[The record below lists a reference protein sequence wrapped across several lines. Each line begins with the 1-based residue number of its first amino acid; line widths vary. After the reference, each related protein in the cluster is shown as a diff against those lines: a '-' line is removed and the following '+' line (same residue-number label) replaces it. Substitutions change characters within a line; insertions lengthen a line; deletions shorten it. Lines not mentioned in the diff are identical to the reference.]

1 MRYGLIGRKL
11 KHSFSGEL
19 HRALAGY
26 EYGLFELEPEE
37 IAHFIRSP
45 GFGGLNVTMPYK
57 ITVYE
62 LCDSLAPSAKRTGC
76 VNTITYGA
84 NGMITGHNTDYDG
97 FLYMMDRAN
106 IRMEGR
112 KVLIL
117 GSGGAARSASAAAA
131 SRGAAWVRTVSR
143 GGVYHYGNL
152 SLNRESEI
160 IINATPA
167 GMYPDNGTR
176 PVNLEDF
183 PFCVGVADLVYTP
196 LRTRLVRQAESLGIP
211 RCGGLP
217 MLAAQAKYA
226 AELFLGKTLP
236 EERIRI
242 AASKVQR
249 MAENIVLVGM
259 PGCGK
264 TSVGRTLAA
273 LTGRQFWD
281 SDEAVESAAGK
292 TIERI
297 FAQDGEAAF
306 REMERAAL
314 MDASKHGGRVIATGG
329 GSVLDKL
336 SASELKQNGRVYHI
350 ERDILSLAVK
360 GRPLS
365 TDLSSLYAERA
376 PVYQAV
382 ADGVVLN
389 NQSIELAA
397 RAIKELYDEYIDSQW
412 A

>member
-1 MRYGLIGRKL
+1 MRYGLIGGKL
-11 KHSFSGEL
+11 KQSFSGEL

-26 EYGLFELEPEE
+26 EYGLFELKPEDV
-37 IAHFIRSP
+37 AHFIRLP
-45 GFGGLNVTMPYK
+45 GLRGLNVTMPYK
-57 ITVYE
+57 LTVYE
-62 LCDSLAPSAKRTGC
+62 LCDSLAPSALRTGC
-76 VNTITYGA
+76 VNTLTYGA
-84 NGMITGHNTDYDG
+84 NGAITGHNTDYDG
-97 FLYMMDRAN
+97 FLYMMDHAN

-117 GSGGAARSASAAAA
+117 GSGGAARAACAAAEA
-131 SRGAAWVRTVSR
+131 RGAAWIRTVSR
-143 GGVYHYGNL
+143 GTDYHYGNL

-183 PFCVGVADLVYTP
+183 PSCAGVADLIYNP
-196 LRTRLVRQAESLGIP
+196 LRTRLIQQAQSLGILS
-211 RCGGLP
+211 CGGLP

-226 AELFLGKTLP
+226 AELFLGKALP
-236 EERIRI
+236 DERISI

-249 MAENIVLVGM
+249 MAENIVLIGM

-264 TSVGRTLAA
+264 TSVGRMLAA
-273 LTGRQFWD
+273 LTGRTFWD
-281 SDEAVESAAGK
+281 SDEAVEAAAGK
-292 TIERI
+292 TIEQI

-306 REMERAAL
+306 RDMERSAL
-314 MDASKHGGRVIATGG
+314 ADASKQGGKVIATGG

-336 SASELKQNGRVYHI
+336 TASQLKQNGRVYQI

-365 TDLSSLYAERA
+365 TDLFSLYAERA

-389 NQSIELAA
+389 NQSIESAA
-397 RAIKELYDEYIDSQW
+397 RAVKELYDEYIDCQW